1 MTDKIKESEKM
12 NDLLNELNNTI
23 EDWAKENIVSSHVD
37 IAKAQLNGR
46 IEKVILDSDLNIN
59 LTCVK
64 GLVNQPDIYED
75 DIKYIKNLIKDI

>member
-1 MTDKIKESEKM
+1 M

-23 EDWAKENIVSSHVD
+23 EDWAKENIASSHVD

-46 IEKVILDSDLNIN
+46 IEKVILDSDLNAN
-59 LTCVK
+59 LTCMK
-64 GLVNQPDIYED
+64 DLVNQPDIYKD